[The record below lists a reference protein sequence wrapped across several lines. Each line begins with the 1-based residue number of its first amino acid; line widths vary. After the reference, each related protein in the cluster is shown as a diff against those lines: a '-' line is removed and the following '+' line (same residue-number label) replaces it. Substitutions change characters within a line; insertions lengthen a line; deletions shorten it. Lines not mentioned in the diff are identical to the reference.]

1 MSASGARGHDALQG
15 VVVVLFETQ
24 DYVNIAAT
32 VRAMKNFGLSRL
44 RLVSPAEWDPW
55 RIEGI
60 AHDTGEIVAAT
71 EEFDSL
77 EDAIADCTLV
87 AAMTARQRRAKR
99 TVSRPR
105 DVAPEMLTHAAA
117 GGTVAILL
125 GREDHGL
132 ANAQLDRANQLV
144 VIPTNPDHSSLNLA
158 QAVLVMAYELWM
170 AAEGGKQKLKP
181 PRRDLPPATAREYE
195 TLFEAAEK
203 ALWRID
209 FFKSRKPTS
218 VLRTLRELAYRAS
231 LDRREAAFLRAMA
244 IEVVKYLGRVEAD
257 AGGGRRT
264 DQNPPRH

>member
-1 MSASGARGHDALQG
+1 M
-15 VVVVLFETQ
+15 VVLFETQ

-60 AHDTGEIVAAT
+60 AHDTADIVSAT
-71 EEFDSL
+71 EEFDRL

-105 DVAPEMLTHAAA
+105 DVAPEMLKHATA

-132 ANAQLDRANQLV
+132 ANAQLDQANQLV

-170 AAEGGKQKLKP
+170 AAEGTEQALKP
-181 PRRDLPPATAREYE
+181 PRRDLPPANAREYE
-195 TLFEAAEK
+195 TLFEAAEE
-203 ALWRID
+203 ALWQID

-244 IEVVKYLGRVEAD
+244 IEVVKYFGRVAGERGTAGAERD
-257 AGGGRRT
+257 A
-264 DQNPPRH
+264 PPRH